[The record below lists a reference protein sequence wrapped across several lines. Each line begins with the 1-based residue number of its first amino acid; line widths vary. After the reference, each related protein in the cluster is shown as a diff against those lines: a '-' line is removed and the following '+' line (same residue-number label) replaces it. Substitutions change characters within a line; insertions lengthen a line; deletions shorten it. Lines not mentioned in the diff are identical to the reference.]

1 MNKLA
6 AALAIICLLFGG
18 MVGYSLAYSRIY
30 KDLKSQRKISP
41 PDPVE
46 EKAAPLPSG
55 TAPFS
60 KVIEQASGQK
70 VLPLDSVCE
79 PVLDA
84 ITNAADAT
92 VKKLN
97 EPTSPIVGLRRVNE
111 ASRFFE
117 DSLLEL
123 LDGHPDI
130 RCQIPITRE
139 GHAQRSGYPDL
150 MLTHEPTGR
159 VYYLDPKLYEAS
171 SQDSSLRTFY
181 YTPRSE
187 TSKILKNGHH
197 LLIGF
202 AHDGNDGQ
210 WQFESWRLIDLSKTS
225 LTLKSEYNASN
236 KELYQ
241 EGQVVR
247 KSR

>member
-1 MNKLA
+1 MSKLA
-6 AALAIICLLFGG
+6 VALTIISLLFGG
-18 MVGYSLAYSRIY
+18 MVGYSLAYSWIY
-30 KDLKSQRKISP
+30 QDLKAQRQVAP
-41 PDPVE
+41 PAPVE
-46 EKAAPLPSG
+46 KKAPPLPTG
-55 TAPFS
+55 TSPFAQ
-60 KVIEQASGQK
+60 VIEQASGQR

-84 ITNAADAT
+84 IAQAADST
-92 VKKLN
+92 MQKLN
-97 EPTSPIVGLRRVNE
+97 EPTSPLIGLRRINE

-123 LDGHPDI
+123 LDSHPDL
-130 RCQIPITRE
+130 RCQIPLTQE
-139 GHAQRSGYPDL
+139 GNAQRSGYPDL

-171 SQDSSLRTFY
+171 SQESSLRTFY
-181 YTPRSE
+181 FTPRSK

-202 AHDGNDGQ
+202 AHDGKDGQ
-210 WQFESWRLIDLSKTS
+210 WQFESWRLVDLSQIS

-247 KSR
+247 KSP